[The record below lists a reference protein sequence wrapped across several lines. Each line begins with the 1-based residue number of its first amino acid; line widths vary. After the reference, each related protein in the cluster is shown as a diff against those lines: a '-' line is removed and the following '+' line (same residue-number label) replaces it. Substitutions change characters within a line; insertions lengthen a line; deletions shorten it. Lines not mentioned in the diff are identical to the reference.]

1 MSGGHTT
8 VKWRKMWHL
17 VTSENRH
24 TNAYGWKSSLNAC
37 SQHYSE
43 VLAALIIFTS
53 GFAATVHITQ
63 PRAWL
68 YIWRYLNALAF
79 SSVTRRN
86 HTHVDREPIYAR
98 HLLYK
103 SRLIS
108 KSFNSIWY
116 LSNQL
121 SVHVICCIYAHNIS
135 YLEND
140 IHKYLRWKVTRTHT
154 HWRYL
159 NDVNET
165 LIHQL
170 TGAINHLN

>member
-1 MSGGHTT
+1 MLISVRRTYNREMT
-8 VKWRKMWHL
+8 KMWHL

-24 TNAYGWKSSLNAC
+24 TNTYGWKSSLNAC
-37 SQHYSE
+37 SHHYSE

-53 GFAATVHITQ
+53 GFAVVHITQ
-63 PRAWL
+63 P
-68 YIWRYLNALAF
+68 
-79 SSVTRRN
+79 SDSMKTSTRSRIQYR
-86 HTHVDREPIYAR
+86 VDREPIR

-121 SVHVICCIYAHNIS
+121 SFYVVYALT

-140 IHKYLRWKVTRTHT
+140 IHKYLRWKVTHT
-154 HWRYL
+154 QRRYL